1 MIVLKETLVNNAERV
16 MLIILLIQIVVL
28 TAFVALALVKSI
40 SLKNIS
46 CSVVGAVILSAL
58 IVCIISMSM
67 LIGKTPKKISTYEM
81 VEKGVETYSEIAE
94 QYDIVEMRNGTVI
107 VRDK

>member
-16 MLIILLIQIVVL
+16 MLIILLIQMVVL
-28 TAFVALALVKSI
+28 TAFVALALVKSV

-58 IVCIISMSM
+58 IICIISMSM

-81 VEKGVETYSEIAE
+81 VEKGIETYSEIAE

>member
-16 MLIILLIQIVVL
+16 MLIILLIQMVVL
-28 TAFVALALVKSI
+28 TAFVALALVKSV

-58 IVCIISMSM
+58 IICIISMSM

-94 QYDIVEMRNGTVI
+94 QYDIVEMQNGTVI

>member
-28 TAFVALALVKSI
+28 TAFVALALVKSV

-58 IVCIISMSM
+58 IICIISMSM

-81 VEKGVETYSEIAE
+81 VGKGVETYSEIAE
-94 QYDIVEMRNGTVI
+94 RYDIVEMRNGTVI

>member
-1 MIVLKETLVNNAERV
+1 MIVLKETLVNNSERV

-28 TAFVALALVKSI
+28 TAFVALALVKSV

-58 IVCIISMSM
+58 IICIISMSM

-81 VEKGVETYSEIAE
+81 VGKGVETYSEIAE

>member
-28 TAFVALALVKSI
+28 TAFVALALVKSV

-58 IVCIISMSM
+58 IICIISMSM
-67 LIGKTPKKISTYEM
+67 LIGKTPQKISTYEM
-81 VEKGVETYSEIAE
+81 VGKGVETYSEIAE

>member
-16 MLIILLIQIVVL
+16 MLIIMLIQIVVL
-28 TAFVALALVKSI
+28 TAFVALALVKSV

-58 IVCIISMSM
+58 IICIISMSM

-81 VEKGVETYSEIAE
+81 VEKGVETYSESAE

>member
-1 MIVLKETLVNNAERV
+1 MIILKETLVNNAERV
-16 MLIILLIQIVVL
+16 MLIILLIQMVVL
-28 TAFVALALVKSI
+28 TAFVALALVKSV

-58 IVCIISMSM
+58 IICIISMSM

-81 VEKGVETYSEIAE
+81 VGKGVETYSEIAE

>member
-1 MIVLKETLVNNAERV
+1 MIVLKETLVNNSERV
-16 MLIILLIQIVVL
+16 MLIILLIQMVVL
-28 TAFVALALVKSI
+28 TAFVALALVKSV

-58 IVCIISMSM
+58 IICIISMSM

>member
-1 MIVLKETLVNNAERV
+1 MIVLKETLVNNSERV
-16 MLIILLIQIVVL
+16 MLIILLIQMVVL
-28 TAFVALALVKSI
+28 TAFVALALVKSV

-58 IVCIISMSM
+58 IICIISMSM

-81 VEKGVETYSEIAE
+81 VGKGVETYSEIAE

>member
-16 MLIILLIQIVVL
+16 MLIIMLIQMVVL

-46 CSVVGAVILSAL
+46 CSVIGTVILSAL
-58 IVCIISMSM
+58 IICIISMST
-67 LIGKTPKKISTYEM
+67 LIGKMPKKVSTYEM

-94 QYDIVEMRNGTVI
+94 QYDIVEMQNGTVI

>member
-58 IVCIISMSM
+58 IICIISMSM

-81 VEKGVETYSEIAE
+81 VGKGIETYSEIAE

>member
-28 TAFVALALVKSI
+28 TAFVALALVKSV

-46 CSVVGAVILSAL
+46 CSVVGAVILSVL
-58 IVCIISMSM
+58 IICIISMSM

>member
-1 MIVLKETLVNNAERV
+1 MLVFTDTLVNNAERV
-16 MLIILLIQIVVL
+16 MLILLLIQIVVL

-46 CSVVGAVILSAL
+46 CSVIGAVILSAL
-58 IVCIISMSM
+58 IICIISMST

-81 VEKGVETYSEIAE
+81 VGKGVETYSEIAE
-94 QYDIVEMRNGTVI
+94 QYDIVEMQNGTVI

>member
-16 MLIILLIQIVVL
+16 MLIILLIQMVVL
-28 TAFVALALVKSI
+28 TAFVALALVKSV

-58 IVCIISMSM
+58 IICIISMSM

-81 VEKGVETYSEIAE
+81 VGKGVETYSEIAE
-94 QYDIVEMRNGTVI
+94 QYDIVEMQNGTVI

>member
-1 MIVLKETLVNNAERV
+1 MIVLKETLVNNSERV

-28 TAFVALALVKSI
+28 TAFVALALVKSV

-58 IVCIISMSM
+58 IICIISMSM

-81 VEKGVETYSEIAE
+81 VGKGVETYSEIAE
-94 QYDIVEMRNGTVI
+94 QYEIVEMRNETVI

>member
-28 TAFVALALVKSI
+28 TAFVALALVKSV

-58 IVCIISMSM
+58 IICIISMSM

-81 VEKGVETYSEIAE
+81 VGKGVETYSEIAE

>member
-1 MIVLKETLVNNAERV
+1 MIVLKETLVNNSERV
-16 MLIILLIQIVVL
+16 MLIILLIQMVVL
-28 TAFVALALVKSI
+28 TAFVALALVKSV

-58 IVCIISMSM
+58 IICIISMSM

-81 VEKGVETYSEIAE
+81 VGKGIETYSEIAE

>member
-16 MLIILLIQIVVL
+16 MLIILLIQMVVL
-28 TAFVALALVKSI
+28 TAFVALALVKSV

-58 IVCIISMSM
+58 IICIISMSM

-81 VEKGVETYSEIAE
+81 VGKGVETYSEIAE
-94 QYDIVEMRNGTVI
+94 QYEIVEMRNETVI

>member
-16 MLIILLIQIVVL
+16 MLIILLIQMVVL
-28 TAFVALALVKSI
+28 TAFVALALVKSV

-58 IVCIISMSM
+58 IICIISMSM

-81 VEKGVETYSEIAE
+81 VGKGVETYSEIAE

>member
-28 TAFVALALVKSI
+28 TAFVALALVKSV

-58 IVCIISMSM
+58 IICIISMSM